1 MSLFFPRF
9 FLFFLFFTSF
19 FSFFSLFFS
28 LFSLFFSLFCSRTIS
43 PILPCTSRMSL
54 LCNSHLQF
62 VVSLSPQFSHN
73 VPCFP
78 TF

>member
-1 MSLFFPRF
+1 MSLFFPP
-9 FLFFLFFTSF
+9 
-19 FSFFSLFFS
+19 FSLFFS
-28 LFSLFFSLFCSRTIS
+28 LFSLFFLSLFSPFFSLFFSLFCSRTIS

-73 VPCFP
+73 VFVPCFP